1 MEKEM
6 SYPLFDSGYT
16 LWASDVETR
25 LRDQLGQSLR
35 SLGIEPKLLL
45 QSYYG
50 GMSVASALSMISNRY
65 GVSI

>member
-1 MEKEM
+1 M

-16 LWASDVETR
+16 LWAADVDAR
-25 LRDQLGQSLR
+25 LKDQLGQSVR

-50 GMSVASALSMISNRY
+50 GQSVAAALTLISSRY
-65 GVSI
+65 GVEA

>member
-1 MEKEM
+1 M

-16 LWASDVETR
+16 LWASDVEAR
-25 LRDQLGQSLR
+25 LKDHLGQSPR

-50 GMSVASALSMISNRY
+50 GLSVSSVLSLISSQY
-65 GVSI
+65 GVSV